1 MKIRPLPPLNSL
13 VTFEAAA
20 RHLSFTAAAAEL
32 NVTQGAV
39 SRQVRHLE
47 AYLGKP
53 LFSRAKRNVELT
65 PAGAQYFQV
74 VRSALTSVS
83 GATAEL
89 LQWRGDRQITVATT
103 NAMASLWLLPRIP
116 GFQRDHEEVDIRILA
131 SDQVQELGRSEF
143 DLALLYCGT
152 PPPNMRA
159 TPLFRGE
166 VFPVCSP
173 EYLQSAGNLCEPGQL
188 FCRTLLY
195 LEGAPADWF
204 NWPEWFRGVGVEPV
218 EPRRRININNYP
230 MLIQAALNGQ
240 GIALAWRKLLDQY
253 LDSGA
258 LVCPVE
264 TVLRTSAYFYLLEPE
279 DRGRLKPAVRLF
291 RDWLLAGFQD
301 YSATADSGLRAT

>member
-83 GATAEL
+83 AATAEL
-89 LQWRGDRQITVATT
+89 LQWQGDRQITVATT
-103 NAMASLWLLPRIP
+103 NAMASLWLLPKIP

-159 TPLFRGE
+159 TPLFGGE

-173 EYLQSAGNLCEPGQL
+173 EYLQSSGDLREPGQL

-195 LEGAPADWF
+195 LEDAPVDWF
-204 NWPEWFRGVGVEPV
+204 NWPEWFRRVGVETR
-218 EPRRRININNYP
+218 EPHRRININNYS

-264 TVLRTSAYFYLLEPE
+264 TVLHTSAYFYLLEPE

-291 RDWLLAGFQD
+291 RDWLLARFQD
-301 YSATADSGLRAT
+301 